1 MINILI
7 KFFMLCIVNLGIVL
21 KSENVEFILSSSD
34 TLKGF
39 EFLKIEENNLI
50 LESSTINYILDIKDL
65 NSIDKLSYRLI
76 KPSKNKIIYNT
87 TVGFFLGYITGN
99 LMGNVL
105 IWWIKNKKL
114 GSLNLFESNPNDLDE
129 GERYI
134 RSTTIK
140 FMTSLGF
147 YAGYNLNNEKL
158 ILRKKYELVN
168 MTMDQKKS
176 MINKIFSF
184 IEKENFFFIKYYN
197 KLKYRKNDK

>member
-7 KFFMLCIVNLGIVL
+7 KFFVLCIVNLGIVL

-50 LESSTINYILDIKDL
+50 LESSNINYILDINDL

-134 RSTTIK
+134 RSTAIK

-168 MTMDQKKS
+168 MTMDQRKS
-176 MINKIFSF
+176 MINKMFSF
-184 IEKENFFFIKYYN
+184 TEKENFLFLKFYN

>member
-7 KFFMLCIVNLGIVL
+7 KFFVLSIVNLGIVL

-50 LESSTINYILDIKDL
+50 LESSNINYILDIKDL

-87 TVGFFLGYITGN
+87 TVGFFMGYITGN

-134 RSTTIK
+134 RSTAIK

-158 ILRKKYELVN
+158 IFRKKYELVN

-176 MINKIFSF
+176 MINKMFSF
-184 IEKENFFFIKYYN
+184 TEKENFFFLKFYN

>member
-7 KFFMLCIVNLGIVL
+7 KFFVLCIVNLGIVL

-50 LESSTINYILDIKDL
+50 LESSNINYILDINDL

-134 RSTTIK
+134 RSTAIK

-176 MINKIFSF
+176 MINKMFSF
-184 IEKENFFFIKYYN
+184 TEKENFLFLKFYN

>member
-7 KFFMLCIVNLGIVL
+7 KFFVLCIVNLGIVL

-99 LMGNVL
+99 IMGNVL

-114 GSLNLFESNPNDLDE
+114 GSLNLF
-129 GERYI
+129 
-134 RSTTIK
+134 
-140 FMTSLGF
+140 
-147 YAGYNLNNEKL
+147 
-158 ILRKKYELVN
+158 
-168 MTMDQKKS
+168 
-176 MINKIFSF
+176 
-184 IEKENFFFIKYYN
+184 
-197 KLKYRKNDK
+197 

>member
-7 KFFMLCIVNLGIVL
+7 KFFVLSIVNLGIVL

-50 LESSTINYILDIKDL
+50 LESSNINYILDIKDL

-87 TVGFFLGYITGN
+87 TVGFFMGYITGN

-134 RSTTIK
+134 RSTAIK

-176 MINKIFSF
+176 MINKMFSF
-184 IEKENFFFIKYYN
+184 TEKENFLFLKFYN

>member
-7 KFFMLCIVNLGIVL
+7 KSFLLCIINLGTVL

-50 LESSTINYILDIKDL
+50 LESSNINYVLDIKDL

-176 MINKIFSF
+176 MINKMFSF
-184 IEKENFFFIKYYN
+184 TEKENFFFLKFYN

>member
-7 KFFMLCIVNLGIVL
+7 KFFVLSIVNLGIVL

-50 LESSTINYILDIKDL
+50 LESSNINYILDIKDL

-134 RSTTIK
+134 RSTAIK

-168 MTMDQKKS
+168 MTMDQKKN
-176 MINKIFSF
+176 MINKMFSF
-184 IEKENFFFIKYYN
+184 TEKENFLFLKFYN

>member
-7 KFFMLCIVNLGIVL
+7 KFFVLCIVNLGIVL

-50 LESSTINYILDIKDL
+50 LESSNINYILDINDL

-87 TVGFFLGYITGN
+87 TAGFFLGYITGN

-134 RSTTIK
+134 RSTAIK

-176 MINKIFSF
+176 MINKMFSF
-184 IEKENFFFIKYYN
+184 TEKENFLFLKFYN

>member
-7 KFFMLCIVNLGIVL
+7 KFFVLCIVNLGIVL
-21 KSENVEFILSSSD
+21 KSENVEFILSSAD

-50 LESSTINYILDIKDL
+50 LESSNINYILDIKDL

-134 RSTTIK
+134 RSTAIK

-176 MINKIFSF
+176 MINKMFSF
-184 IEKENFFFIKYYN
+184 TEKENFLFLKFYN

>member
-87 TVGFFLGYITGN
+87 TAGFFLGYITGN

-176 MINKIFSF
+176 MINKMFSF
-184 IEKENFFFIKYYN
+184 TEKENFFFLKFYN

>member
-1 MINILI
+1 
-7 KFFMLCIVNLGIVL
+7 MLCIVNLGIVL

-87 TVGFFLGYITGN
+87 TAGFFLGYITGN

>member
-7 KFFMLCIVNLGIVL
+7 KFFVLSIVNLGIVL

-50 LESSTINYILDIKDL
+50 LESSNINYILDIKDL

-87 TVGFFLGYITGN
+87 TVGFFMGYITGN

-134 RSTTIK
+134 RSTAIK
-140 FMTSLGF
+140 FMTSLGC

-176 MINKIFSF
+176 MINKMFSF
-184 IEKENFFFIKYYN
+184 TEKENFFFLKFYN

>member
-7 KFFMLCIVNLGIVL
+7 KFFVLCIVNLGIVL

-87 TVGFFLGYITGN
+87 TAGFFLGYITGN

-134 RSTTIK
+134 RSTAIK

-176 MINKIFSF
+176 MINKMFSF
-184 IEKENFFFIKYYN
+184 TEKENFLFLKFYN

>member
-7 KFFMLCIVNLGIVL
+7 KFFVLCIVNLGIVL

-50 LESSTINYILDIKDL
+50 LESSNINYILDINDL

-134 RSTTIK
+134 RSTAIK

-158 ILRKKYELVN
+158 ILKKKYELVN

-176 MINKIFSF
+176 MINKMFSF
-184 IEKENFFFIKYYN
+184 TEKENFLFLKFYN

>member
-7 KFFMLCIVNLGIVL
+7 KFFVLSIVNLGIVL

-50 LESSTINYILDIKDL
+50 LESSNINYILDIKDL

-87 TVGFFLGYITGN
+87 TVGFFMGYITGN

-134 RSTTIK
+134 RSTAIK

-168 MTMDQKKS
+168 MTMDQKKN
-176 MINKIFSF
+176 MINKMFSF
-184 IEKENFFFIKYYN
+184 TEKENFLFLKFYN